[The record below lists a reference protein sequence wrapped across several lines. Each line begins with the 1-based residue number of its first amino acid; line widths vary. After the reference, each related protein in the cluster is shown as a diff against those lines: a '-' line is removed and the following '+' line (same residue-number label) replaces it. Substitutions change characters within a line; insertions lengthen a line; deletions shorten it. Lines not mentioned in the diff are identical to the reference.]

1 MFIYSLYYAWH
12 RKCFQKM
19 CGAAD
24 GLRERAWK
32 VKEASDRKRERE
44 RRQTGIQIEGYE
56 KKKFRLCKIKKGF
69 CFFWQKN
76 EEITCI
82 LCKDGIQY
90 GKCREVCTEA
100 ALSGD
105 WDRES
110 VCGQL

>member
-44 RRQTGIQIEGYE
+44 RRQTGIQMEGYE

-69 CFFWQKN
+69 
-76 EEITCI
+76 
-82 LCKDGIQY
+82 
-90 GKCREVCTEA
+90 
-100 ALSGD
+100 
-105 WDRES
+105 
-110 VCGQL
+110 